1 MTDFLIRFFNH
12 KHIEYMYYFMS
23 TTAMCLSSFQNTLI
37 IFQTE
42 DTQDKVD
49 LLCDRRCRNFAS
61 EDHLK
66 NIENGYQHPGRL
78 VCVI

>member
-1 MTDFLIRFFNH
+1 
-12 KHIEYMYYFMS
+12 MS
-23 TTAMCLSSFQNTLI
+23 TTAMSLGPFPNTFIL
-37 IFQTE
+37 FQTE

-49 LLCDRRCRNFAS
+49 LLCDTRCRNFAS

-66 NIENGYQHPGRL
+66 HIKNGYQHPGRL